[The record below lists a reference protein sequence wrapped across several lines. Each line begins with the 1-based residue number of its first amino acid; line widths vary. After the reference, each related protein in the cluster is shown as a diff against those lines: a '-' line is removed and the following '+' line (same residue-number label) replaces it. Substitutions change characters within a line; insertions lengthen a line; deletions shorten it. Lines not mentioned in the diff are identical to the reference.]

1 MWRMS
6 TGWCRSTSSPVCRRR
21 SRNWRKFSCIEA
33 LRKRREVVG
42 GRGLS
47 YLDRHRTTIQAAKD
61 ETVSGQKTM
70 KALVLR
76 KHGGLDELEVVTDH
90 PLPAAVAGHVVIRVR
105 ASSFNYHDVFTV
117 RGMPGIKVPLP
128 VVVGLDMA
136 GEITEVGPG
145 VAPWKAGDR
154 VLVNP
159 LNKKKGL
166 MGEMLDGGM
175 AEYCLVAADQLIAMP
190 SGVSFEDAASLP
202 VAYGTAHRMLITHDT
217 VKAGE
222 RVLILGASGG
232 VGTGCI
238 ILAKHLGAEVIACTS
253 SPEKMQ
259 KLKALGADEVLNV
272 KETDFSKWAVEKY
285 GKPQRRSYDG
295 GVDVVINFTGGDT
308 WHPSLRCLK
317 RGGRLLVCGATAG
330 YDPKEDLRYIWS
342 FELKVIGSNSFYDD
356 NLAAL
361 MEMIQRGEVKPVI
374 DKVLPLEEAAEGL
387 RLIQDREVIGKV
399 VVAP

>member
-1 MWRMS
+1 
-6 TGWCRSTSSPVCRRR
+6 
-21 SRNWRKFSCIEA
+21 
-33 LRKRREVVG
+33 
-42 GRGLS
+42 
-47 YLDRHRTTIQAAKD
+47 
-61 ETVSGQKTM
+61 M
-70 KALVLR
+70 KALLLR
-76 KHGGLDELEVVTDH
+76 KHGDIQDLAVVDDH
-90 PLPAAVAGHVVIRVR
+90 PKPAAAEGHVVIRVR

-128 VVVGLDMA
+128 VIIGLDMA
-136 GEITEVGPG
+136 GEIFEVGAG
-145 VAPWKAGDR
+145 VTGWKLGDR

-175 AEYCLVAADQLIAMP
+175 AEYCLLAADQLIAMP
-190 SGVSFEDAASLP
+190 TGVSFEDAASLP

-217 VKAGE
+217 VKGGE
-222 RVLILGASGG
+222 RVLIPGPSGG

-253 SPEKMQ
+253 SAEKMQ

-308 WHPSLRCLK
+308 WHPSLRCVK
-317 RGGRLLVCGATAG
+317 RGGSILVCGATAG
-330 YDPKEDLRYIWS
+330 YDPPEDLRYIWT
-342 FELKVIGSNSFYDD
+342 FELKIIGSNSFYNEDLTD
-356 NLAAL
+356 LMAMDAL
-361 MEMIQRGEVKPVI
+361 
-374 DKVLPLEEAAEGL
+374 
-387 RLIQDREVIGKV
+387 
-399 VVAP
+399 

>member
-1 MWRMS
+1 
-6 TGWCRSTSSPVCRRR
+6 V
-21 SRNWRKFSCIEA
+21 NA
-33 LRKRREVVG
+33 N
-42 GRGLS
+42 
-47 YLDRHRTTIQAAKD
+47 
-61 ETVSGQKTM
+61 KTM
-70 KALVLR
+70 RALVLR
-76 KHGGLDELEVVTDH
+76 KHGGLEELEVVNDH
-90 PLPAAVAGHVVIRVR
+90 PMPAAVEGHVVIRVR

-136 GEITEVGPG
+136 GEIAEIGGG
-145 VAPWKAGDR
+145 VAGWKMGDR

-159 LNKKKGL
+159 LNKNKGL

-175 AEYCLVAADQLIAMP
+175 AQYCLVAADQLVAMP
-190 SGVSFEDAASLP
+190 AGVSFEDAAALP

-217 VKAGE
+217 VRKGD
-222 RVLILGASGG
+222 RVLVLGASGG
-232 VGTGCI
+232 VGTGCV

-253 SPEKMQ
+253 STEKMK
-259 KLKALGADEVLNV
+259 KLRELGADEVINV

-356 NLAAL
+356 DLQAL
-361 MEMIQRGEVKPVI
+361 MKLVAAGNMRPVI
-374 DKVLPLEEAAEGL
+374 DKVLPLEQAREGL